1 MAAGEIRVGNSI
13 LPNLTIAAASSAD
26 DDAPQ
31 DDDVLIFQDN
41 EMDKMDA
48 NLNSS
53 LTMTSCFNNDQ
64 RVIRPSLS
72 KNIHR
77 TDNMSDLLSKMST
90 SENFVVMEDYEQVAD
105 LNRLEEPS
113 ILAIEDVVRWG
124 IKYNQTAFALK
135 KLRPQAMFMVGV
147 NELSTEL
154 ILNYF
159 KGLEPTEIEWIDD
172 NSCNLVW
179 NTADDCIRALLKISR
194 EQENCVVPVLA
205 EKSITPEDFLKDSE
219 KSEQEL
225 KDKKAM
231 PAPSVLKIPSKEPKN
246 RDYNNVLRDCIIPLY
261 ASGKKYN
268 LEVRLAVMSDKKMR
282 GSQHK
287 SRYYQRH
294 GNPNYKN
301 MTGLISGTGGWL
313 NP

>member
-48 NLNSS
+48 NLSS
-53 LTMTSCFNNDQ
+53 NLTLTSCFNNDQ

-72 KNIHR
+72 TNNHR
-77 TDNMSDLLSKMST
+77 TDNMSNLLSKMST
-90 SENFVVMEDYEQVAD
+90 SENFVVMEDFEQVAD

-113 ILAIEDVVRWG
+113 ILAIEDVLRWG

-135 KLRPQAMFMVGV
+135 KLRAEAMFMVGV

-154 ILNYF
+154 ILGYF
-159 KGLEPTEIEWIDD
+159 RGLEPTEIEWIDD

-179 NTADDCIRALLKISR
+179 NTADDCIRALLKISK
-194 EQENCVVPVLA
+194 EQEAVVPQLA
-205 EKSITPEDFLKDSE
+205 EKSITPEDFFE
-219 KSEQEL
+219 
-225 KDKKAM
+225 
-231 PAPSVLKIPSKEPKN
+231 
-246 RDYNNVLRDCIIPLY
+246 
-261 ASGKKYN
+261 G
-268 LEVRLAVMSDKKMR
+268 
-282 GSQHK
+282 
-287 SRYYQRH
+287 
-294 GNPNYKN
+294 
-301 MTGLISGTGGWL
+301 
-313 NP
+313 